1 MTRLVYFQTDFSK
14 GVIGDRLQGQAKEE
28 FYQSSLKSGTNM
40 VITSQ
45 GATTR
50 RPGTV
55 YRGTTLNNKYSRL
68 IPFNFGQ
75 GESYMLE
82 FCADGTDAT
91 TDSYRIRVWQG
102 GSLIQA
108 DRTEAVS
115 TGTYTQAGTVIT
127 VVTAGTF
134 TVG

>member
-14 GVIGDRLQGQAKEE
+14 GVIGDRLQGQAKQE

-40 VITSQ
+40 VVTSQ

-50 RPGTV
+50 RPGTI

-82 FCADGTDAT
+82 FCADGTDASSNPVSAGVYFLQINSSDY
-91 TDSYRIRVWQG
+91 TDIMK
-102 GSLIQA
+102 LILLK
-108 DRTEAVS
+108 
-115 TGTYTQAGTVIT
+115 
-127 VVTAGTF
+127 
-134 TVG
+134 